1 MVTFYSASANGFFC
15 HELHGRDIPSDA
27 VELTDKQ
34 YRDLLDGQ
42 SAGKRIVTGADGK
55 PVLADP
61 PAPTAEQLA
70 ASARLQRDTLVGQID
85 WIVARHRDQ
94 VEGSLKTSL
103 TSAQYSALMAY
114 RQALRDVPLQKGFP
128 AAVSWPAPPDWLAA
142 LTQS

>member
-1 MVTFYSASANGFFC
+1 MNKFFSASSGGFFC
-15 HELHGRDIPSDA
+15 RELHGNDIPSDA

-42 SAGKRIVTGADGK
+42 SAGKRIVAGADGK

-70 ASARLQRDTLVGQID
+70 ASVRLQRDARVGQTD

-128 AAVSWPAPPDWLAA
+128 TAVSWPTPPDWLP
-142 LTQS
+142 